1 MFEKQLSKARDAIT
15 NVFPKNLLIFFDDRD
30 ALKVRTIRVIDMNF
44 VSCDDKGIRTV
55 FMMDDVPI
63 VEVIF

>member
-1 MFEKQLSKARDAIT
+1 MIRNAIT
-15 NVFPKNLLIFFDDRD
+15 NVYIKNLLIFFFDDRD
-30 ALKVRTIRVIDMNF
+30 ALKVRAIRVIDMNF